1 MVINHRAGQRR
12 GVPGRQMLVV
22 ADPVYGL
29 DDLRLGVHVE
39 QPAKERAR
47 VWPLNLLLRGGQVE
61 GPLPRLPGT
70 AREASIIAAAFPKGS
85 VDRLEGFTATRE
97 RFLGAGLDRYQFIHI
112 AAHAIADSDVP
123 QASALLLSRFDNR
136 SQEIDGRVLAADFM
150 NVQLNAQTVVLSA
163 CDTAMGRN
171 ISGEGLMG
179 LRYVVLARGARA
191 VIASM
196 WPVADQVSAE
206 LMANFYGTLLRNGL
220 RVAPALSDAMR
231 AEIAGRFRD
240 PGLWAA
246 YALTV
251 ADLDGA

>member
-1 MVINHRAGQRR
+1 MLLSRPPVRR
-12 GVPGRQMLVV
+12 EAPARQMLVV
-22 ADPVYGL
+22 ADPVYEL
-29 DDLRLGVHVE
+29 DDLRLGTHA
-39 QPAKERAR
+39 QPRTEERGS
-47 VWPLNLLLRGGQVE
+47 VWPLSLLLRGPESGE
-61 GPLPRLPGT
+61 RLARLPGS
-70 AREASIIAAAFPKGS
+70 AREAATIASVFPPGS
-85 VDRLEGFTATRE
+85 VDRLEGFAATRE
-97 RFLGAGLDRYQFIHI
+97 RFLNAGLGRYQFIHV
-112 AAHAIADSDVP
+112 ATHAIADSDVP

-136 SQEIDGRVLAADFM
+136 SQEIDGRVLAADFI

-163 CDTAMGRN
+163 CDTAMGKN

-191 VIASM
+191 VVASM

-206 LMANFYGTLLRNGL
+206 LMARFYKTLLQEQL

-231 AEIAGRFRD
+231 TTIKGRFKD

-251 ADLDGA
+251 ANLDGT